1 VEVMCVI
8 YDAKIANH
16 DVVTNSLG
24 GSLELD
30 SQLKLFRYKNIG
42 K

>member
-30 SQLKLFRYKNIG
+30 SQQLFRYKNIG